1 MTDENVEN
9 YNPIYPS
16 LEDVNAMVKLID
28 DSLTSDLINVSM
40 KNADNTINGLLA
52 DNSIATFTAA
62 SEGVPST
69 LITAGNYLAVS
80 DIHQAIDGTDDRA
93 TNEQA
98 YYEKAL
104 SLINSYIQSQQ
115 GRLTASEIEYKSPYK
130 VSQSPS
136 IYALGI
142 RRR

>member
-1 MTDENVEN
+1 MTEETER
-9 YNPIYPS
+9 YAPIYPS
-16 LEDVNAMVKLID
+16 ASDVSAMVKLID
-28 DSLTSDLINVSM
+28 DSLTSDLIDVSM

-62 SEGVPST
+62 SGGVPST

-130 VSQSPS
+130 VSKSPS
-136 IYALGI
+136 VYDLGI